1 LNIKEIQNDIDND
14 KRVLI
19 VCNTIKKAQE
29 VFEQIECP
37 KKIMLHSAFNVND
50 RKCIEQ
56 EIIES
61 ETKNDNEKNQV
72 LIGTQA
78 IEVSLDLDYDCC
90 YSEIASIDALI
101 QRFGRVFRNRKRA
114 KGEYGIVNVF
124 LEADDATKLI
134 YNEKN
139 EDFISRTRQ
148 ELFFLDNKPLDYQSI
163 CDAVDKVFPES
174 YGNLIEKIVV
184 EKLELRTKRPSGGL
198 KKQRERLYSLTLKG
212 F

>member
-1 LNIKEIQNDIDND
+1 
-14 KRVLI
+14 
-19 VCNTIKKAQE
+19 
-29 VFEQIECP
+29 
-37 KKIMLHSAFNVND
+37 M
-50 RKCIEQ
+50 
-56 EIIES
+56 
-61 ETKNDNEKNQV
+61 
-72 LIGTQA
+72 
-78 IEVSLDLDYDCC
+78 DLDYDCC

-212 F
+212 FWFYNFLYNEKVWINTYEKPWALKISDPLMPTISDPVYAHG